1 MKRLLR
7 VLIVED
13 CEDDATML
21 LEELRRGGFEVVH
34 VRVQTAEAMRAALS
48 ERTWDIVVSDGKASM
63 ICRAV
68 HAAVGRSV
76 IRKWTMRRR

>member
-13 CEDDATML
+13 SADDEAML

-34 VRVQTAEAMRAALS
+34 VRVQTAEAMHAALL
-48 ERTWDIVVSDGKASM
+48 EQPWDLNMSDHSM
-63 ICRAV
+63 PTFTGI
-68 HAAVGRSV
+68 AAF
-76 IRKWTMRRR
+76 